1 MWYNYYTIEWG
12 IIDMMFSKEMFFLG
26 FFESIKNFFI
36 NIVDNITWTDL
47 FVLLS
52 GIIIGFILFSITY
65 LIVVLNGIKKADK
78 KHKQIIVNEDIN
90 KTDEV
95 NKIIKD
101 TKKLY
106 HEESKDY
113 IFNQKME
120 YLKDLSW
127 QMMNDIAKIYY
138 PESKYPISELS
149 IDELIKLCYYITNR
163 IDEIFQGK
171 FFKLTRNFKISQLM
185 YIIDKKKQFDD
196 NKIIRTSKKLKV
208 EKVYNVT
215 KNILNIFNPAH
226 WVRKLILGST
236 LDLGYKKIANIVIDI
251 IGNETAKVYSKNIF
265 NNDTEISMA
274 IKDLENELDGE

>member
-1 MWYNYYTIEWG
+1 M
-12 IIDMMFSKEMFFLG
+12 S
-26 FFESIKNFFI
+26 
-36 NIVDNITWTDL
+36 
-47 FVLLS
+47 
-52 GIIIGFILFSITY
+52 
-65 LIVVLNGIKKADK
+65 
-78 KHKQIIVNEDIN
+78 
-90 KTDEV
+90 
-95 NKIIKD
+95 
-101 TKKLY
+101 
-106 HEESKDY
+106 
-113 IFNQKME
+113 KME

-127 QMMNDIAKIYY
+127 QLMNDIAKIYY
-138 PESKYPISELS
+138 PDSKYPISELS

-251 IGNETAKVYSKNIF
+251 NLHI
-265 NNDTEISMA
+265 A
-274 IKDLENELDGE
+274 IKSNQIKAFISQQNSIFS